1 MSLKKR
7 ILAEF
12 LKKLLGI
19 KLRRTLGHLVDL
31 KYVLDAASSLGLY
44 SLTVLF
50 FQNLYKNKQQL
61 DRRQFQ
67 ARIMYLHISLHF
79 FSHKN

>member
-19 KLRRTLGHLVDL
+19 KLRRTLGDLVDL
-31 KYVLDAASSLGLY
+31 KCVLDAASSLGLY